1 MSRGVMLYSVPPERL
16 RQALGSRASALKA
29 GLKLGS
35 DPQSQA
41 TARFIDEGSVP
52 DCDSGVRIHAFERL
66 CEYLGRSLPN
76 SSVSPVKLDFLEK
89 VDQELERVSFCLSL
103 SKLIYGG
110 GPLSL
115 PPADDFPT
123 VGHADARLVELADE
137 QRRAGLLKSG
147 DEEIAS
153 VFAELSDWVEV
164 AAARKDMLVGFCY

>member
-1 MSRGVMLYSVPPERL
+1 MSRGVMIYSVPPERL

-35 DPQSQA
+35 DAQSQA

-52 DCDSGVRIHAFERL
+52 DCDAGVRIHAFERL

-76 SSVSPVKLDFLEK
+76 SSVSPVKLEFLEK
-89 VDQELERVSFCLSL
+89 VDAELEQLSFCLNL
-103 SKLIYGG
+103 SRLIYGG
-110 GPLSL
+110 GPLGL

-123 VGHADARLVELADE
+123 VGHADARRVELAEE
-137 QRRAGLLKSG
+137 QRQSGLLKSSDQEVESVLIELG
-147 DEEIAS
+147 DWIQ
-153 VFAELSDWVEV
+153 V

>member
-1 MSRGVMLYSVPPERL
+1 MSRGVMIYSVPPERL

-41 TARFIDEGSVP
+41 TARFIDE
-52 DCDSGVRIHAFERL
+52 VRCRTAMRASASAFERL

-76 SSVSPVKLDFLEK
+76 SSVSPVKLEFLEK
-89 VDQELERVSFCLSL
+89 VDAELEQLSFCLSL
-103 SKLIYGG
+103 SRLIYGG
-110 GPLSL
+110 GPLGL

-123 VGHADARLVELADE
+123 VGHADARRVELAEE
-137 QRRAGLLKSG
+137 QRQSGILKSSDQEVESVLIELG
-147 DEEIAS
+147 DWIQ
-153 VFAELSDWVEV
+153 V